1 MIKNIDHIGI
11 AVADVEA
18 SNALFTQL
26 LGRTHYKTEAVDS
39 EGVMTS
45 FFQVGET
52 KIELVAATHPDSTIA
67 KYIEKRS
74 EGIHHLAL
82 EVSDIRAEM
91 KRLQEAGFQLLN
103 DEPKQGA
110 DRKLICF
117 LHPKTTNGVLI
128 ELCQTQETQETQDLS
143 DTQEK

>member
-18 SNALFTQL
+18 SNALFTKL
-26 LGRTHYKTEAVDS
+26 LGRKHYKTEAVEG

-52 KIELVAATHPDSTIA
+52 KIELVAATRPDSTIA
-67 KYIEKRS
+67 KYIEKRN
-74 EGIHHLAL
+74 EGIHHIAL
-82 EVSDIRAEM
+82 EVSDIRLEM

-110 DRKLICF
+110 DQKLICF
-117 LHPKTTNGVLI
+117 LHPKTTNGVLV
-128 ELCQTQETQETQDLS
+128 ELCQTQE
-143 DTQEK
+143 K